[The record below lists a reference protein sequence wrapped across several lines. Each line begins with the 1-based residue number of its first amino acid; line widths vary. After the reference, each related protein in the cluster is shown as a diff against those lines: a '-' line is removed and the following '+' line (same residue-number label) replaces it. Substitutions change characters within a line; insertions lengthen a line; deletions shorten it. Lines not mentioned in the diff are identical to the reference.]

1 MSRVTS
7 ILGAGASVEYGAPS
21 TLELTD
27 KVEAKLKHDTWIKHN
42 DAFTTY
48 LFIKEKLQSFLVES
62 EAVHFERIY
71 HCIHELIKFSRK
83 TEEGF
88 VDEYRYLL
96 QPFLSLDRASGLLE
110 EKRLRCLEQKYIQF
124 IYEIVS
130 LSCDKPKCGV
140 EPLREFIKVLK
151 SKNIL
156 RVYSL
161 NYDDFCFQADPSL
174 YTGFEDKAEGAFLK
188 GDFWNMG
195 DRHSLFQ
202 VHGSVRMGSALPSK
216 NFDFHDLAW
225 FENREEA
232 RKHALRSSSGS
243 REMDGG
249 SSQLHPI
256 ITGLSKLSR
265 IQHIPFN
272 YYYSMLPKDL
282 FASETIILAGYGMN
296 DLHINSWLKQSRVAN
311 PNQKIVIVDY
321 LPEKELFFSKGRKAI
336 EWVHSLR
343 VKANEPFKWK
353 VISEKKGWYCDPESN
368 ASVWIKGFQSFL
380 MSYAYKDVL

>member
-1 MSRVTS
+1 MSRITV

-21 TLELTD
+21 TAELTD
-27 KVEAKLKHDTWIKHN
+27 KVEQKLKQDDWVKHN
-42 DAFTTY
+42 DAFATY
-48 LFIKEKLQSFLVES
+48 LFIKEKLQNFLVDS
-62 EAVHFERIY
+62 KAVHFERIY

-96 QPFLSLDRASGLLE
+96 QPFLSLDKASGLLK
-110 EKRLRCLEQKYIQF
+110 EKKLRCLEQKYIQF

-130 LSCDKPKCGV
+130 SSCENPKRRFQ
-140 EPLREFIKVLK
+140 PLQEFINTLK

-174 YTGFEDKAEGAFLK
+174 YTGFEDKAEGTFLK
-188 GDFWNMG
+188 NDFWSMEN
-195 DRHSLFQ
+195 RHSLFQ
-202 VHGSVRMGSALPSK
+202 VHGSVRMGSPSPSK
-216 NFDFHDLAW
+216 SFDFHDLAW
-225 FENREEA
+225 FQNREEA
-232 RKHALRSSSGS
+232 KKHAFRSGSGS

-272 YYYSMLPKDL
+272 YYYAMLPKDL
-282 FASETIILAGYGMN
+282 FASETVILAGYGMN

-311 PNQKIVIVDY
+311 PNQKIIIVDY
-321 LPEKELFFSKGRKAI
+321 LPEKDLSFSEGRRAI

-353 VISEKKGWYCDPESN
+353 IAPEKKDWHFDPESN
-368 ASVWIKGFQSFL
+368 AAVWINGFQSFL
-380 MSYAYKDVL
+380 TSCAYEDVL

>member
-1 MSRVTS
+1 MRRVTL

-21 TLELTD
+21 TSELTD
-27 KVEAKLKHDTWIKHN
+27 KVEQKLKHDDWIKHN
-42 DAFTTY
+42 NAFVTY
-48 LFIKEKLQSFLVES
+48 LFIKEKLRDFLVES

-71 HCIHELIKFSRK
+71 HCIHELIKFSRRV
-83 TEEGF
+83 EEGF

-96 QPFLSLDRASGLLE
+96 QPFLSLDKANGLLE
-110 EKRLRCLEQKYIQF
+110 EKKLRCLEQKYIQF

-130 LSCDKPKCGV
+130 SSCEKPKCKV
-140 EPLREFIKVLK
+140 QPLQEFINTLK
-151 SKNIL
+151 ATSTL

-174 YTGFEDKAEGAFLK
+174 YTGFEDKSEGVFLK
-188 GDFWNMG
+188 RTFWNME

-202 VHGSVRMGSALPSK
+202 LHGSVRMGSPSPNK
-216 NFDFHDLAW
+216 HFDFHDLAW
-225 FENREEA
+225 FHDRKEA
-232 RKHALRSSSGS
+232 KKHAMRSASGS

-265 IQHIPFN
+265 IQNIPFN
-272 YYYSMLPKDL
+272 YYYAMLPKDL

-311 PNQKIVIVDY
+311 PKQKIIIVDY
-321 LPEKELFFSKGRKAI
+321 LSEKELFFSEGRKAI
-336 EWVHSLR
+336 EWIHSLR
-343 VKANEPFKWK
+343 VKASEQFKWK
-353 VISEKKGWYCDPESN
+353 VVPEKKGWYFDPESN
-368 ASVWIKGFQSFL
+368 ASVWINGFQSFL
-380 MSYAYKDVL
+380 TSQAYEDVL